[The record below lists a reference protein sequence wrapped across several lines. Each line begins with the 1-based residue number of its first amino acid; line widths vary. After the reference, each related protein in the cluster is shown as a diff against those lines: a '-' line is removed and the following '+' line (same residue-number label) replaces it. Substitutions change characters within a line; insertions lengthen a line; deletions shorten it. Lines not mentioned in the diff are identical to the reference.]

1 MWRNKRVIFL
11 SLILIIVL
19 AVIKFTGLLD
29 SDSKDKGNS
38 EVSSQDRISKTNSTE
53 PFNSQSEDKEVEEQ
67 KKILPVDN
75 TTSKD
80 QDHNTNYTSTAS
92 LNRRIEESENEV
104 PETNILK
111 LVAVGDILLGRG
123 VEYHLDRLGKDYTY
137 PFQFVADILRQGDI
151 VFGDLEAPLTE
162 STHGLDASG
171 KIVLKSCEKAAEGLK
186 YAGFNILNLANNH
199 IMDYY
204 EKGLLDTISVLGKNE
219 VLYSGAGKTIT
230 EARKPAIIEKN
241 GLKIAV
247 ISYTDMAELTFK
259 GNPMLSFA
267 AGEEKSG
274 VTPRKYELIKEDMD
288 YIRESV
294 DILIVS
300 LHWGVENS
308 FNATDEQREFAYN
321 LIDDGADIILGH
333 HPHRFQGV
341 EIYNDKP
348 IIYSLGNF
356 IFDQND
362 PNNQESFI
370 VNMKITNKKLSSL
383 ELIPIRTIEKTHV
396 VIPKGDEAIEMLK
409 RELELCGKLGSKCA
423 IVDDIIKFNI
433 K

>member
-1 MWRNKRVIFL
+1 MQIN
-11 SLILIIVL
+11 
-19 AVIKFTGLLD
+19 
-29 SDSKDKGNS
+29 
-38 EVSSQDRISKTNSTE
+38 
-53 PFNSQSEDKEVEEQ
+53 
-67 KKILPVDN
+67 KKILYSLLVLALLVVVVAVRFVGILESKEYKKTNPSVDAREENSN
-75 TTSKD
+75 TMS
-80 QDHNTNYTSTAS
+80 TNKEDSVV
-92 LNRRIEESENEV
+92 NRRIEQKLKAM
-104 PETNILK
+104 ETEETPIQPQSLK
-111 LVAVGDILLGRG
+111 VVAAGDILLGRG
-123 VEYHLDRLGKDYTY
+123 VEYHINRVEKDFTY
-137 PFQFVADILRQGDI
+137 PFSKVADILRQGDVI
-151 VFGDLEAPLTE
+151 FGNLEAPLTE
-162 STHGLDASG
+162 STTSLDPNG
-171 KIVLKSCEKAAEGLK
+171 KIVLKSPEKAAEGIK
-186 YAGFNILNLANNH
+186 YAGFNVLNLANNH

-204 EKGLLDTISVLGKNE
+204 ERGLLDTIAVLDKYGIA
-219 VLYSGAGKTIT
+219 YAGAGKNID
-230 EARKPAIIEKN
+230 EARKPAVIEKN

-247 ISYTDMAELTFK
+247 LSYTDMADLTFK

-274 VTPRKYELIKEDMD
+274 VAPRKYELIKEDMD
-288 YIRESV
+288 AIRDTI

-308 FNATDEQREFAYN
+308 FHATEEQRKFAYN

-341 EIYNDKP
+341 EIYNGKP

-370 VNMKITNKKLSSL
+370 VNMEFKDKKLAFMQ
-383 ELIPIRTIEKTHV
+383 LIPIRTIEKNHV
-396 VIPKGDEAIEMLK
+396 IIPKGDDAIDMLK

-423 IVDDIIKFNI
+423 IVNDTIEFNI